1 MINRKWAAVIG
12 FDPYY
17 NRNLSQYTPY
27 RVVPYI
33 EAT

>member
-1 MINRKWAAVIG
+1 MINEKWAAVMG

-27 RVVPYI
+27 RVAPRV
-33 EAT
+33 